1 MDQNRLITMANQI
14 AGFFEPYS
22 EDEAIEG
29 VEQHIKS
36 FWEPRMREQL
46 QAVLTD
52 HPDSLLPVVRKA
64 AARLA

>member
-14 AGFFEPYS
+14 ASFFEPYS
-22 EDEAIEG
+22 EDEAVEG

-46 QAVLTD
+46 QTVLTD
-52 HPDSLLPVVRKA
+52 HPDRLLPVVRKA

>member
-1 MDQNRLITMANQI
+1 MDQNRLIIMANQI

-22 EDEAIEG
+22 EEEAIEG

-52 HPDSLLPVVRKA
+52 NPDSLLPVVRKA